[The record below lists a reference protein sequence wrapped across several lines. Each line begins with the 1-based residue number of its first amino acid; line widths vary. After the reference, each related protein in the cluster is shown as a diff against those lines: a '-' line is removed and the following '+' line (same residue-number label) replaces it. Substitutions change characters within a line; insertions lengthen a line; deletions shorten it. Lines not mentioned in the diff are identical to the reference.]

1 MMNPRVKK
9 ILRNILFLLSIPLI
23 ISAFVFAKIQSS
35 KDVCQGVD
43 IRMSNPEFSFV
54 SKDDIVAILKEHQ
67 IQPQQ
72 TRVKSIHI
80 NELENAVLENKWI
93 ESTNMFVSANSVLHV
108 LVEQREP
115 KVRILQKDSS
125 DYSYYLDQNANAIE
139 WSEKYTPR
147 LPVVTAPNLGY
158 TRADLNLK
166 SDLVELA
173 NFIAKDSFWNVA
185 ISQVDVQNGNQI
197 RLIPTI
203 GTQVILLGDISNLEN
218 KMARLFAFYQQGIN
232 TIQWDKYDEID
243 IRFLGQVVCRNTRG
257 EKLSEDP
264 YGVEEQKEMKKAEY
278 LAAINKPTTTKSPV
292 KHSAKTTAKPDLKK
306 SSPAAVKAKPSKVTT
321 KEKTQHTPS
330 TKKTH

>member
-1 MMNPRVKK
+1 M
-9 ILRNILFLLSIPLI
+9 FLLSIPLI

-43 IRMSNPEFSFV
+43 IRMTNPEFSFV
-54 SKDDIVAILKEHQ
+54 SKDDVVAILKEHH
-67 IQPQQ
+67 IQPQS
-72 TRVKSIHI
+72 TRVKAIQI
-80 NELENAVLENKWI
+80 PELENAILENKWI
-93 ESTNMFVSANSVLHV
+93 ASTNMFVSANSVLHV

-125 DYSYYLDQNANAIE
+125 DYSYYLDQYANAIE

-147 LPVVTAPNLGY
+147 LPVVTAPTLGY

-166 SDLVELA
+166 SDLVMLA

-185 ISQVDVQNGNQI
+185 ISQIDIHEGNQI
-197 RLIPTI
+197 RLIPAI
-203 GTQVILLGDISNLEN
+203 GTQVILLGDISDLEN

-232 TIQWDKYDEID
+232 TISWDKYDEID
-243 IRFLGQVVCRNTRG
+243 VRFQGQVVCRNTRG

-264 YGVEEQKEMKKAEY
+264 YGVEEQMEMKKADY
-278 LAAINKPTTTKSPV
+278 LAAINKPTATKP
-292 KHSAKTTAKPDLKK
+292 SAKHTAKPNVKPNTKK
-306 SSPAAVKAKPSKVTT
+306 ATSVPVKAKPSPSKT
-321 KEKTQHTPS
+321 KETSQHKPT

>member
-1 MMNPRVKK
+1 MNPRVKK

-35 KDVCQGVD
+35 KDMCQGVE
-43 IRMSNPEFSFV
+43 IRMTNPEFSFV

-93 ESTNMFVSANSVLHV
+93 ASTNMFVSANSVLHV

-125 DYSYYLDQNANAIE
+125 DYSYYLDQYANAIE

-147 LPVVTAPNLGY
+147 LPVVTAPTLGY

-166 SDLVELA
+166 SDLVKLA
-173 NFIAKDSFWNVA
+173 NFIVKDSFWNVA
-185 ISQVDVQNGNQI
+185 ISQIDIHEGNQI
-197 RLIPTI
+197 RLIPAI
-203 GTQVILLGDISNLEN
+203 GTQVILLGDITDLEN

-232 TIQWDKYDEID
+232 TLSWDKYDEID
-243 IRFLGQVVCRNTRG
+243 VRFQGQVVCRNTRG

-264 YGVEEQKEMKKAEY
+264 YGIEEQKEMKKAEY
-278 LAAINKPTTTKSPV
+278 LAAINKPTTAKSSV
-292 KHSAKTTAKPDLKK
+292 KQSMKPTAKPEGKK
-306 SSPAAVKAKPSKVTT
+306 STAVDKAKPTKATT
-321 KEKTQHTPS
+321 KENNQHTS
-330 TKKTH
+330 TTKKTH